1 MVSRI
6 YVEKKPGFDVEAQ
19 QLKGELTE
27 ILGIKG
33 IEALRIINRY
43 DVEGIDEELFRS
55 CVPTVFSEPQVD
67 VTYDELPASD
77 GAVFAVE
84 FLPGQFDQRADSAS
98 ECVQLISQG
107 ERPAVR
113 SAKVYMISGAL
124 DEAAIDAI
132 KHYVVNPVEAR
143 IASLDLPETLYMET
157 PEPQPVEVLDGF
169 RKLDEAG
176 LAAFI
181 ADRGLAMD
189 EADIA
194 FCQQYFRDEDRDP
207 TITEIRVIDTYWSDH
222 CRHTTF
228 GTVLDDV
235 TIDDAVVQQAFDRY
249 MEMRHELGRDAKP
262 VCLMDMGTIG
272 AKYLKKTGVMT
283 DVDESEE
290 INACT
295 VKVKVDVDGGTRTGC
310 FCLRTQDHNHP
321 TGSRPFGG
329 AATCVGGAIATRSR
343 AAATRVPGHACHPAP
358 VTPPSSFETLGQAAA
373 AQARDHCRR
382 QLSSMQQQ
390 MKPCHRS
397 QSTNS
402 YHPVYVAKRMEGW
415 RRRGLPR
422 QTTFVASARPPTKI
436 VLLGG
441 RTGLMAASVAPPAPP
456 RPRTPS
462 PSGPRVPRIQKRRAH
477 CRAQAAAS
485 VRTLCRLIKR
495 CNDCSAGASRSPW
508 ASLPESGLYL
518 DLDTVTRSTTAWT
531 ARARY
536 LSESQERMACAVADS
551 DVERFMGYAAEE
563 NLEATVIAEVTA
575 EPRSRCGLERRRY
588 RRPVPRFLNSSSAP
602 KHQVARVRP

>member
-1 MVSRI
+1 MWLKATAGQTPQTDRCRIPYRTPNRSGRQEPMVSRI

-169 RKLDEAG
+169 RELDEAG

-181 ADRGLAMD
+181 SDRGLAMD

-295 VKVKVDVDGGTRTGC
+295 VKVKVDVDGED
-310 FCLRTQDHNHP
+310 QDWLFLFKNETHNHP
-321 TGSRPFGG
+321 TEIEPFGG
-329 AATCVGGAIATRSR
+329 AATCEGGALRDPRSGR
-343 AAATRVPGHACHPAP
+343 SYVYQAMRVTGAGDPTVPVSETLEGKLPQRKLVTTAAAGY
-358 VTPPSSFETLGQAAA
+358 SSYGNQIGLATGQVNE
-373 AQARDHCRR
+373 
-382 QLSSMQQQ
+382 L
-390 MKPCHRS
+390 
-397 QSTNS
+397 
-402 YHPVYVAKRMEGW
+402 YHPGYVA
-415 RRRGLPR
+415 
-422 QTTFVASARPPTKI
+422 
-436 VLLGG
+436 
-441 RTGLMAASVAPPAPP
+441 
-456 RPRTPS
+456 
-462 PSGPRVPRIQKRRAH
+462 
-477 CRAQAAAS
+477 
-485 VRTLCRLIKR
+485 
-495 CNDCSAGASRSPW
+495 
-508 ASLPESGLYL
+508 
-518 DLDTVTRSTTAWT
+518 
-531 ARARY
+531 
-536 LSESQERMACAVADS
+536 
-551 DVERFMGYAAEE
+551 
-563 NLEATVIAEVTA
+563 
-575 EPRSRCGLERRRY
+575 
-588 RRPVPRFLNSSSAP
+588 
-602 KHQVARVRP
+602 